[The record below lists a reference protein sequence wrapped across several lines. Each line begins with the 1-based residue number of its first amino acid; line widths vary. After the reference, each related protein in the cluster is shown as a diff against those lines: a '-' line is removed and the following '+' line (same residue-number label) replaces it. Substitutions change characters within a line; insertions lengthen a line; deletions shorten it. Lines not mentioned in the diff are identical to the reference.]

1 MKLFRVMAVVILL
14 LSAAVF
20 ADDVTF
26 QTNQTYG
33 CFGSSCTASSPTAAI
48 TDLSFSGA
56 AFGPQITSGGALNI
70 TLGSFTLSDISDTT
84 FNSQFDALIR
94 FYLPTGTGS
103 QPVNAAVTGSVDVNW
118 YSNSGNAVINFS
130 DNWTT
135 YSFDGGTFQ
144 FKVNDVTL
152 SAGQFFGIGNSTD
165 TESLAG
171 QVRNVTLNQAPPPPP
186 PSGEAP
192 EPGSLV
198 LMGSGLMTMAGVLRR
213 RIRR

>member
-1 MKLFRVMAVVILL
+1 MKVFRVTAVVILL
-14 LSAAVF
+14 LSVAAF

-26 QTNQTYG
+26 QTNPTYG
-33 CFGSSCTASSPTAAI
+33 CFGNSCTPTSPNASI
-48 TDLSFSGA
+48 TDLSFVGTGY
-56 AFGPQITSGGALNI
+56 GPHLTSGGALNI
-70 TLGSFTLSDISDTT
+70 TLGSFTLTDSQNTT

-103 QPVNAAVTGSVDVNW
+103 QSVNAAVTGSVDVGW
-118 YSNSGNAVINFS
+118 LSNSGTAVINFS

-152 SAGQFFGIGNSTD
+152 SAGQFLGFGNVSD
-165 TESLAG
+165 TESLVG
-171 QVRNVTLNQAPPPPP
+171 QVQNVHLNSVDPPPPP
-186 PSGEAP
+186 PGQTP

-213 RIRR
+213 KLRR